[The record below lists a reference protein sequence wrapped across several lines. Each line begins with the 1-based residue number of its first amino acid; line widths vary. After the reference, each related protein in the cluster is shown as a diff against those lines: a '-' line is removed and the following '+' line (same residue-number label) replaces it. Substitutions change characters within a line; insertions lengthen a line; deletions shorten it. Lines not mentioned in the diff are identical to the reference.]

1 MARTFI
7 TTAASIASSTEN
19 EGGRI
24 EEPSSSSVWGAQQR
38 RSQPFDRLRTTLT
51 QSLCPRGP
59 TLRASCRR
67 RRRRRQ
73 SLPALILCFEL
84 AGMATVSLIASSA
97 PTSSSAANDDL
108 RRMYPTTDKELSSS
122 LPVTARSDDVSA
134 TRGISASPLPGDE
147 GGKELVRESASRL
160 PADMDPGGHPREIT
174 EDDPWSRLGGGSVN
188 ERPRRRRV
196 EGVETGATTTT
207 VNHDLRPA
215 HDDDDNTNHDATTE
229 SHYDPLRHKTHLWHA
244 LEGLDRYPNYLSRWN
259 DESDI
264 LRLERAL
271 QVQLDRVR
279 QQRRNARSY
288 KRFLRNLIDNDE
300 VLLALPSS
308 TRSLLLKPPTSWQ
321 ELRDRRILD
330 PKIVEAV
337 VSSRQSRT
345 SNPSPPSLVAI
356 CSGSVPGGVELDVS
370 RLAEIMDEEVPD
382 VFALPVLTPEFGGH
396 VCDWIEAVASRVQ
409 HRLASI
415 ALTAS
420 QHDPTST
427 ATSKEPDLDAWMA
440 QSRRPLDLSDVGLDW
455 LVNLLFSLVV
465 QPISRHLFA
474 EEMGGGTGRSLDW
487 KQAFVAG
494 YSPKPSSSMNA
505 AAAPR
510 QHLVPHTDD
519 SEVTLNVCLG
529 RDFEGGVLE
538 FGELRGQSSRHEPA
552 NSDRVYE
559 PQPGRGVIHAGRH
572 FHAVSPVTS
581 GSRYALILWARSWS
595 GIRATTCPCCWL
607 NRRTNADQGAA
618 QPCICG
624 PRWN

>member
-1 MARTFI
+1 MDPTLNE
-7 TTAASIASSTEN
+7 SST
-19 EGGRI
+19 
-24 EEPSSSSVWGAQQR
+24 S
-38 RSQPFDRLRTTLT
+38 
-51 QSLCPRGP
+51 P
-59 TLRASCRR
+59 TKAHS
-67 RRRRRQ
+67 
-73 SLPALILCFEL
+73 
-84 AGMATVSLIASSA
+84 
-97 PTSSSAANDDL
+97 
-108 RRMYPTTDKELSSS
+108 
-122 LPVTARSDDVSA
+122 DVSA
-134 TRGISASPLPGDE
+134 TRAASASPVPGE
-147 GGKELVRESASRL
+147 EEGKEGEGESIRRL
-160 PADMDPGGHPREIT
+160 PADAIGEPSTTTQPDRSPGDDHVEIT
-174 EDDPWSRLGGGSVN
+174 DDPWSRLGGGCVN

-196 EGVETGATTTT
+196 EALETGATTTT
-207 VNHDLRPA
+207 VKHSLSPEHG
-215 HDDDDNTNHDATTE
+215 HDDAHQNTNQDATTE
-229 SHYDPLRHKTHLWHA
+229 SQYDPLRHKAHLWHA

-271 QVQLDRVR
+271 EVQLDRVR
-279 QQRRNARSY
+279 QQRRHAHSY
-288 KRFLRNLIDNDE
+288 RRFLQNLIDNDE
-300 VLLALPSS
+300 VLLALPSPI
-308 TRSLLLKPPTSWQ
+308 RSLLLKPPTSWQ

-337 VSSRQSRT
+337 SSSRQFRQSH
-345 SNPSPPSLVAI
+345 PPPPSLVAL
-356 CSGSVPGGVELDVS
+356 CSGSVPGGVELDVT

-409 HRLASI
+409 HRLAS
-415 ALTAS
+415 TAS
-420 QHDPTST
+420 QRDPPVST
-427 ATSKEPDLDAWMA
+427 ATSNDPDLDVWIA

-455 LVNLLFSLVV
+455 LVNLLFNLVV

-474 EEMGGGTGRSLDW
+474 KELGSGTGRSLDW

-494 YSPKPSSSMNA
+494 YSPKPSSSPSS

-559 PQPGRGVIHAGRH
+559 PQSGRGVIHAGRH

-581 GSRYALILWARSWS
+581 GSRYSLILWARSWS